1 MGRHRV
7 QRDEGE
13 REMKQVM
20 VWLVGSLLWI
30 SAAQGKGYA
39 GEFDYYAMAL
49 SWSPEHCAIKPGDR
63 EQCARKL
70 GFVLHGLWPQ
80 YQRGYPASCTRERL
94 DADMEQQFAGLY
106 PSRFLYRHEWEKH
119 GTCSGLSQ
127 EAFHQLA
134 SELRQK
140 VKIPADYQSP
150 EEPLRKTSFQLKA
163 DLASANE
170 WLAPDN
176 ITVACAD
183 GGPLPA
189 GDLHLHQQAGDGC
202 RSLLRRDAEAG
213 APLLWPAGLPAAQ
226 RALTLHVRALRGPDV
241 P

>member
-30 SAAQGKGYA
+30 SAVQGKGYA

-94 DADMEQQFAGLY
+94 DADMEQLFAGLY

-134 SELRQK
+134 SDLRQK
-140 VKIPADYQSP
+140 VKIPAAYQSP
-150 EEPLRKTSFQLKA
+150 EEPLRKNSFQLKA

-183 GGPLPA
+183 GGRFLREIYICINKQGTDAVPCS
-189 GDLHLHQQAGDGC
+189 DEMQKRER
-202 RSLLRRDAEAG
+202 RSCGQPDFLLRS
-213 APLLWPAGLPAAQ
+213 
-226 RALTLHVRALRGPDV
+226 VR
-241 P
+241 

>member
-134 SELRQK
+134 SDLRQK
-140 VKIPADYQSP
+140 VKIPAAYQSP
-150 EEPLRKTSFQLKA
+150 EEPLRKNSFQLKA

-183 GGPLPA
+183 GGRFLREVYICVNKEGTDA
-189 GDLHLHQQAGDGC
+189 VTCSAEMQKRER
-202 RSLLRRDAEAG
+202 RSCGQPDFLLRS
-213 APLLWPAGLPAAQ
+213 
-226 RALTLHVRALRGPDV
+226 VR
-241 P
+241 

>member
-1 MGRHRV
+1 MVRNRV

-30 SAAQGKGYA
+30 SAAQGKGRA
-39 GEFDYYAMAL
+39 GEFDYYAVAL
-49 SWSPEHCAIKPGDR
+49 SWSPEHCAIKPADR

-80 YQRGYPASCTRERL
+80 YQRGYPSDCTSERL
-94 DADMEQQFAGLY
+94 DPAMEQQFAGLY

-127 EAFHQLA
+127 QAFHKLA
-134 SELRQK
+134 SDLRQK
-140 VKIPADYQSP
+140 VKIPAAYQSP
-150 EEPLRKTSFQLKA
+150 AEPLRKSTFELKA
-163 DLASANE
+163 DLAIANE
-170 WLAPDN
+170 WLAPDT

-183 GGPLPA
+183 GGRFLREIYICINREGTDAVPCS
-189 GDLHLHQQAGDGC
+189 DEMQKRER
-202 RSLLRRDAEAG
+202 RSCGQPDFLLRS
-213 APLLWPAGLPAAQ
+213 
-226 RALTLHVRALRGPDV
+226 VR
-241 P
+241 

>member
-13 REMKQVM
+13 RGMKQVM

-30 SAAQGKGYA
+30 SVAQGKGHA

-94 DADMEQQFAGLY
+94 DVDMEQQFAGLY

-127 EAFHQLA
+127 EEFHQLA
-134 SELRQK
+134 SDLRQK
-140 VKIPADYQSP
+140 VKIPAAYQSP
-150 EEPLRKTSFQLKA
+150 EEPLRKNSFQLKA

-183 GGPLPA
+183 GGRFLREIYICINKQGTDAVPCS
-189 GDLHLHQQAGDGC
+189 DEMQKRER
-202 RSLLRRDAEAG
+202 RSCGQPDFLLRS
-213 APLLWPAGLPAAQ
+213 
-226 RALTLHVRALRGPDV
+226 VR
-241 P
+241 

>member
-30 SAAQGKGYA
+30 SAAQGKGHA
-39 GEFDYYAMAL
+39 VEFDYYAMAL

-134 SELRQK
+134 SDLRQK
-140 VKIPADYQSP
+140 VKIPAAYQSP
-150 EEPLRKTSFQLKA
+150 EEPLRKNSFQLKA

-183 GGPLPA
+183 GGRFLREIYICINKQGTDAVPCS
-189 GDLHLHQQAGDGC
+189 DEMQKRER
-202 RSLLRRDAEAG
+202 RSCGQPDFLLRS
-213 APLLWPAGLPAAQ
+213 
-226 RALTLHVRALRGPDV
+226 VR
-241 P
+241 

>member
-30 SAAQGKGYA
+30 SAAQGKGHA

-134 SELRQK
+134 SDLRQK
-140 VKIPADYQSP
+140 VKIPAAYQSP
-150 EEPLRKTSFQLKA
+150 EEPLRKNSFQLKA

-183 GGPLPA
+183 GGRFLREIYICINKQGTDAVPCS
-189 GDLHLHQQAGDGC
+189 DEMQKRER
-202 RSLLRRDAEAG
+202 RSCGQPDFLLRS
-213 APLLWPAGLPAAQ
+213 
-226 RALTLHVRALRGPDV
+226 VR
-241 P
+241 

>member
-134 SELRQK
+134 SDLRQK
-140 VKIPADYQSP
+140 VKIPAAYQSP
-150 EEPLRKTSFQLKA
+150 EEPLRKNSFQLKA
-163 DLASANE
+163 DLASANP

-183 GGPLPA
+183 GGRFLREIYICIN
-189 GDLHLHQQAGDGC
+189 QQGTDAVPCSDEMQKRER
-202 RSLLRRDAEAG
+202 RSCGQPDFLLRS
-213 APLLWPAGLPAAQ
+213 
-226 RALTLHVRALRGPDV
+226 VR
-241 P
+241 

>member
-30 SAAQGKGYA
+30 SAAQGKGHA

-134 SELRQK
+134 SDLRQK
-140 VKIPADYQSP
+140 VKIPAAYQSP
-150 EEPLRKTSFQLKA
+150 EGPLRKNSFQLKA

-183 GGPLPA
+183 GGRFLREIYICIN
-189 GDLHLHQQAGDGC
+189 QQGTDAVPCSDEMQKRER
-202 RSLLRRDAEAG
+202 RSCGQPDFLLRS
-213 APLLWPAGLPAAQ
+213 
-226 RALTLHVRALRGPDV
+226 VR
-241 P
+241 

>member
-30 SAAQGKGYA
+30 SAAQGKGHA

-134 SELRQK
+134 SDLRQK
-140 VKIPADYQSP
+140 VKIPAAYQSP

-183 GGPLPA
+183 GGRFLREIYICINKQGTDAVPCS
-189 GDLHLHQQAGDGC
+189 DEMQKRER
-202 RSLLRRDAEAG
+202 RSCGQPDFLLRS
-213 APLLWPAGLPAAQ
+213 
-226 RALTLHVRALRGPDV
+226 VR
-241 P
+241 

>member
-39 GEFDYYAMAL
+39 GEFDYYVMAL

-134 SELRQK
+134 SDLRQK
-140 VKIPADYQSP
+140 VKIPAAYQSP
-150 EEPLRKTSFQLKA
+150 EEPLRKNSFQLKA

-183 GGPLPA
+183 GGRFLREIYICINKQGTDAVPCSDEMQKRERRSCGQPDFL
-189 GDLHLHQQAGDGC
+189 LH
-202 RSLLRRDAEAG
+202 S
-213 APLLWPAGLPAAQ
+213 
-226 RALTLHVRALRGPDV
+226 VR
-241 P
+241 

>member
-176 ITVACAD
+176 ITVACVD
-183 GGPLPA
+183 GGRFLREIYICINKQGTDAVPCS
-189 GDLHLHQQAGDGC
+189 DEMQKRER
-202 RSLLRRDAEAG
+202 RSCGQPDFLLRS
-213 APLLWPAGLPAAQ
+213 
-226 RALTLHVRALRGPDV
+226 VR
-241 P
+241 

>member
-134 SELRQK
+134 SDLRQK

-150 EEPLRKTSFQLKA
+150 EEPLRKNSFQLKA

-183 GGPLPA
+183 GGRFLREIYICIN
-189 GDLHLHQQAGDGC
+189 QQGTDAVPCSDEMQKRER
-202 RSLLRRDAEAG
+202 RSCGQPDFLLRS
-213 APLLWPAGLPAAQ
+213 
-226 RALTLHVRALRGPDV
+226 VR
-241 P
+241 

>member
-13 REMKQVM
+13 RGMKQVM

-134 SELRQK
+134 SDLRQK
-140 VKIPADYQSP
+140 VKIPAAYQSP
-150 EEPLRKTSFQLKA
+150 EEPLRKNSFQLKA

-183 GGPLPA
+183 GGRFLREIYICINKQGTDVVPCS
-189 GDLHLHQQAGDGC
+189 DEMQKRER
-202 RSLLRRDAEAG
+202 RSCGQPDFLLRS
-213 APLLWPAGLPAAQ
+213 
-226 RALTLHVRALRGPDV
+226 VR
-241 P
+241 

>member
-39 GEFDYYAMAL
+39 GEFDSYAMAL

-150 EEPLRKTSFQLKA
+150 EEPLRKNSFQLKA

-183 GGPLPA
+183 GGRFLREIYICINKQGTDAVPCS
-189 GDLHLHQQAGDGC
+189 DEMQKRER
-202 RSLLRRDAEAG
+202 RSCGQPDFLLRS
-213 APLLWPAGLPAAQ
+213 
-226 RALTLHVRALRGPDV
+226 VR
-241 P
+241 

>member
-150 EEPLRKTSFQLKA
+150 EEPLRKNSFQLKA

-183 GGPLPA
+183 GGRFLREIYICIN
-189 GDLHLHQQAGDGC
+189 QQGTDAVPCSDEMQKRER
-202 RSLLRRDAEAG
+202 RSCGQPDFLLRS
-213 APLLWPAGLPAAQ
+213 
-226 RALTLHVRALRGPDV
+226 VR
-241 P
+241 